1 MPDATPPS
9 HEASPEDRGQLVN
22 FPRRPEHDPHGHEPP
37 LKLTSLVGREREIS
51 ALKGLLEGD
60 TRLLTLTGPGGSGKT
75 RLASAVAMEVVEDF
89 EDGVWWVEL
98 APLSD
103 PDLVVQ
109 ALARVLNVP
118 ESPGRSLTET
128 ITEDLRDL
136 EILIVLDNCEH
147 LVEAC
152 ALLADA
158 LLRYCPNLCILAT
171 SREALGVAGE
181 RNFPVPPL
189 SSPRVQ
195 GLSAEE
201 LEGFEAVRLFVER
214 ASYRR
219 PDFVLDAQSGRAV
232 AEICRRLDGM
242 PLAIELAAAKTRVL
256 SAEQISSRLDDS
268 FRLLKSE
275 SRTLDPRQ
283 RTLGAAIDWSY
294 DLLDELERVLLRRL
308 SVFAGRFTLMAAEAV
323 CSGEGIPEDDVL
335 DLLSHLVDK
344 SLLLAEEEGD
354 EIRYR
359 MLETVRQY
367 GREKIVASGNLD
379 PVSLR
384 HARYYLTLAE
394 EAEAGLRGPDQ
405 VAYFRRLEEDIA
417 NFRAA
422 LSWTLDKAEPSEE
435 LAQLGLRLTVALW
448 LFWNIQGSTEGHR
461 WVEEALRKSTGRT
474 AVRARALGGAG
485 WMSLW
490 GGDYGRAISLLE
502 ESIALFRE
510 LGDTD
515 EAAISL
521 AYLGMTAVR
530 QADEGQVFGLREEA
544 ETLRREPSLGR
555 RARAE
560 LLFFLAAAASSETD
574 FPQAM
579 ALFEESLAMFRDL
592 EDARGISRCLISF
605 GMVSVMGRNYDQTES
620 VARKGLESVRELGD
634 RPGAS
639 FALLVEA
646 ALAGVRNEPVRAA
659 RLWGAAEALREA
671 IGLSMGHQD
680 RVDYDYEGRVAA
692 ARAQLDDAAWKAAW
706 NEGRTMSPEQAVD
719 YALQSRAIQRENIT
733 PSPQTYPAGL
743 SAREVDVLTLVAQ
756 GLTNARIARQLF
768 ISPNTVN
775 RHLNSVYRK
784 LDVSSRAAA
793 ARFAAEH
800 RLA

>member
-9 HEASPEDRGQLVN
+9 DEAFPADRSQVVD
-22 FPRRPEHDPHGHEPP
+22 FPRRPEHDPTGHEPP

-51 ALKGLLEGD
+51 ALKGLLDGD

-75 RLASAVAMEVVEDF
+75 RLASAVAMEVVENF
-89 EDGVWWVEL
+89 EDGVWWVDL
-98 APLSD
+98 APISD
-103 PDLVVQ
+103 PDLVGQ
-109 ALARVLNVP
+109 AVARVLNVA
-118 ESPGRSLTET
+118 ETPGRSLTDE
-128 ITEDLRDL
+128 IAEDLGDL
-136 EILIVLDNCEH
+136 KILIVLDNCEH
-147 LVEAC
+147 LVGAC

-158 LLRYCPNLCILAT
+158 LLRSCPNLSILAT

-189 SSPRVQ
+189 SSPEAQ
-195 GLSAEE
+195 DLSAQE
-201 LEGFEAVRLFVER
+201 LGGFEAVRLFVER

-219 PDFVLDAQSGRAV
+219 PDFVLDAQSGPAV

-242 PLAIELAAAKTRVL
+242 PLAIELAASKTRVL
-256 SAEQISSRLDDS
+256 SAEQISSRLESS

-294 DLLDELERVLLRRL
+294 DLLDEPERILLRRL
-308 SVFAGRFTLMAAEAV
+308 SVFAGGFTLEAAEAV
-323 CSGEGIPEDDVL
+323 CSGEGIDDVL

-367 GREKIVASGNLD
+367 GREKLEASGDLD

-384 HARYYLTLAE
+384 HAGYFLTLAE
-394 EAEAGLRGPDQ
+394 DTETGLRGPSQ

-422 LSWTLDKAEPSEE
+422 LSWTLDRVEPSGE

-461 WVEEALRKSTGRT
+461 WVEEALRKSTERT

-502 ESIALFRE
+502 ESIALFEE
-510 LGDTD
+510 LGETD

-530 QADEGQVFGLREEA
+530 QADEEQVLKLREEA

-555 RARAE
+555 RALAE
-560 LLFFLAAAASSETD
+560 LLFFLAAAASNESD

-579 ALFEESLAMFRDL
+579 ALFEESLTVFRDL
-592 EDARGISRCLISF
+592 QDARGISRCLISF
-605 GMVSVMGRNYDQTES
+605 GMVSVMGHDYDQTEA

-634 RPGAS
+634 RPGTS

-646 ALAGVRNEPVRAA
+646 ALAGVRNEPARAA

-692 ARAQLDDAAWKAAW
+692 ARSQLDDAAWEEAW
-706 NEGRTMSPEQAVD
+706 TGGRAMSPEQAVE
-719 YALQSRAIQRENIT
+719 YALQGRATQRENT
-733 PSPQTYPAGL
+733 APETHPAGL
-743 SAREVDVLTLVAQ
+743 SAREAEVLKLVAQ
-756 GLTNARIARQLF
+756 GLTNAQIARDLF

-784 LDVSSRAAA
+784 LGVTSRAAA
-793 ARFAAEH
+793 TRFATQH

>member
-1 MPDATPPS
+1 
-9 HEASPEDRGQLVN
+9 
-22 FPRRPEHDPHGHEPP
+22 
-37 LKLTSLVGREREIS
+37 VGREREIS
-51 ALKGLLEGD
+51 ELESLLASD

-75 RLASAVAMEVVEDF
+75 RLASAVAMEVVENF
-89 EDGVWWVEL
+89 ENGAWWVEL

-103 PDLVVQ
+103 PDLVPQ
-109 ALARVLNVP
+109 AVARVLNVP
-118 ESPGRSLTET
+118 EIPGRSLTEM
-128 ITEDLRDL
+128 ITDDLREL
-136 EILIVLDNCEH
+136 ELLIVLDNCEH

-152 ALLADA
+152 AFLAYA
-158 LLRYCPNLCILAT
+158 LLRSCPNLSILAT

-189 SSPRVQ
+189 SSPEAQ
-195 GLSAEE
+195 GLSAQE

-219 PDFVLDAQSGRAV
+219 PDFVLDAQSGPAV

-294 DLLDELERVLLRRL
+294 DLLDEPERILLRRL
-308 SVFAGRFTLMAAEAV
+308 SVFAGGFTLEPAEAV
-323 CSGEGIPEDDVL
+323 CSGEGIDEVL

-367 GREKIVASGNLD
+367 GREKLEASGDLD

-384 HARYYLTLAE
+384 HAEYFLTLAE
-394 EAEAGLRGPDQ
+394 ETETGLRGPNQ
-405 VAYFRRLEEDIA
+405 VAYFRRLEEEIA

-422 LSWTLDKAEPSEE
+422 LSWALDRVEPSGE

-461 WVEEALRKSTGRT
+461 WVEEALRKSTERT

-502 ESIALFRE
+502 ESIALFEE
-510 LGDTD
+510 LGEMD

-530 QADEGQVFGLREEA
+530 QADEEQVLKLREEA

-555 RARAE
+555 RALAE
-560 LLFFLAAAASSETD
+560 LLFFLAAAASNESD

-579 ALFEESLAMFRDL
+579 ALFEESLIVFRDL
-592 EDARGISRCLISF
+592 QDARGISRCLISF
-605 GMVSVMGRNYDQTES
+605 GMVSVMGRDYDQTET

-634 RPGAS
+634 RPGTS

-646 ALAGVRNEPVRAA
+646 ALAGVRNEPARAA
-659 RLWGAAEALREA
+659 RLWGAAEALRET

-692 ARAQLDDAAWKAAW
+692 ARTQLDDAAWEEAW
-706 NEGRTMSPEQAVD
+706 NEGRAMSPEQAVD
-719 YALQSRAIQRENIT
+719 YALQGRATRQDETPT
-733 PSPQTYPAGL
+733 PSETYPAGL
-743 SAREVDVLTLVAQ
+743 SAREVDVLGLVAQ
-756 GLTNARIARQLF
+756 GLTNAQIARDLF

-775 RHLNSVYRK
+775 RHLNSIYRK
-784 LDVSSRAAA
+784 LGVTSRAAA
-793 ARFAAEH
+793 TRFATQH

>member
-1 MPDATPPS
+1 MSDAS
-9 HEASPEDRGQLVN
+9 HSSGEVHGQIVN
-22 FPRRPEHDPHGHEPP
+22 FSGGSGSPPETDRP
-37 LKLTSLVGREREIS
+37 LQLTSFVGREREIPMV
-51 ALKGLLEGD
+51 KGLMHD
-60 TRLLTLTGPGGSGKT
+60 ARLLTLTGPGGSGKT
-75 RLASAVAMEVVEDF
+75 RLASAVAVEVVEDF

-98 APLSD
+98 APLPH

-109 ALARVLNVP
+109 AVARVLNVP
-118 ESPGRSLTET
+118 ETAGRSLTEA

-136 EILIVLDNCEH
+136 EVLIVLDNCEH

-158 LLRYCPNLCILAT
+158 LLRSCPNLSVIAT

-181 RNFPVPPL
+181 RSFPVPPL
-189 SSPRVQ
+189 SSPRAQ

-219 PDFVLDAQSGRAV
+219 PDFVLDAQNGRAV

-256 SAEQISSRLDDS
+256 SVEQISSRLDDS

-294 DLLDELERVLLRRL
+294 DLLDEPERVLLLRL
-308 SVFAGRFTLMAAEAV
+308 SVFAGGFTLEAAEDV
-323 CSGEGIPEDDVL
+323 CSGEGLAEYEVL

-344 SLLLAEEEGD
+344 SLLLTEGD

-367 GREKIVASGNLD
+367 GREKLEASADLD

-384 HARYYLTLAE
+384 HAGYYLTLAE
-394 EAEAGLRGPDQ
+394 EAETGLRGPDQ
-405 VAYFRRLEEDIA
+405 VAYFRRLEGEIA

-422 LSWTLDKAEPSEE
+422 LSWTLDRAEPSEE

-490 GGDYGRAISLLE
+490 GGDYGRATSLLE

-510 LGDTD
+510 LGDPD
-515 EAAISL
+515 EASISL

-530 QADEGQVFGLREEA
+530 QADEAQTFRLREEA
-544 ETLRREPSLGR
+544 ETLREEPSLGR

-560 LLFFLAAAASSETD
+560 LLFFLAAAASSESD
-574 FPQAM
+574 FPRAM
-579 ALFEESLAMFRDL
+579 ALFEESLEMFRDL
-592 EDARGISRCLISF
+592 GDARGISRCLISF
-605 GMVSVMGRNYDQTES
+605 GMVSVMGRDYDQTET

-634 RPGAS
+634 RPGTS

-646 ALAGVRNEPVRAA
+646 ALAGVRNEPARAA
-659 RLWGAAEALREA
+659 RLWGAAEALREV

-680 RVDYDYEGRVAA
+680 HVDYDYEGRIAA
-692 ARAQLDDAAWKAAW
+692 ARAQLDDATWHAAW
-706 NEGRTMSPEQAVD
+706 NEGRAMSPEQAVD
-719 YALQSRAIQRENIT
+719 YALQSRTTQRENT
-733 PSPQTYPAGL
+733 SPSPQTYPAGL
-743 SAREVDVLTLVAQ
+743 SAREVEVLKLVAQ
-756 GLTNARIARQLF
+756 GLTNPQIAQQLF

-784 LDVSSRAAA
+784 LDVTSRAAA

-800 RLA
+800 RLT

>member
-1 MPDATPPS
+1 
-9 HEASPEDRGQLVN
+9 
-22 FPRRPEHDPHGHEPP
+22 
-37 LKLTSLVGREREIS
+37 
-51 ALKGLLEGD
+51 
-60 TRLLTLTGPGGSGKT
+60 
-75 RLASAVAMEVVEDF
+75 
-89 EDGVWWVEL
+89 VWWVEL
-98 APLSD
+98 APISD
-103 PDLVVQ
+103 PDLVAQ

-118 ESPGRSLTET
+118 ETPGRSLTEN
-128 ITEDLRDL
+128 IIEDLRDL

-152 ALLADA
+152 ALLSDS
-158 LLRYCPNLCILAT
+158 LLRSCPSLSVLAT

-181 RNFPVPPL
+181 RSFPVPPL
-189 SSPRVQ
+189 SSPQ
-195 GLSAEE
+195 SLDLSTEK
-201 LEGFEAVRLFVER
+201 LEDFEAVRLFVER

-219 PDFVLDAQSGRAV
+219 PDFALDARSGRAV

-256 SAEQISSRLDDS
+256 SVEQISERLEDS

-275 SRTLDPRQ
+275 SRTMDPRQ

-294 DLLDELERVLLRRL
+294 DLLDEPERVLLCRL
-308 SVFAGRFTLMAAEAV
+308 AVFAGGFTLEAAEAV
-323 CSGEGIPEDDVL
+323 CSGEGIAEDEVL

-367 GREKIVASGNLD
+367 GREKLEASGDLD

-384 HARYYLTLAE
+384 HAGFYLTLAE
-394 EAEAGLRGPDQ
+394 EAETGLRGPDQ
-405 VAYFRRLEEDIA
+405 VAYFRRLEKDIA

-422 LSWTLDKAEPSEE
+422 LSWTLDRADPSEE

-448 LFWNIQGSTEGHR
+448 LFWNIEGSTEGQR
-461 WVEEALRKSTGRT
+461 WVEEALRKSTRRT
-474 AVRARALGGAG
+474 AFRARALGGAG

-490 GGDYGRAISLLE
+490 GGDYRRAISLLE

-510 LGDTD
+510 LNDTD

-530 QADEGQVFGLREEA
+530 QADEEQVPRLCEEA
-544 ETLRREPSLGR
+544 ETLRQEPSLGR

-560 LLFFLAAAASSETD
+560 LLFFLAAAASSESD
-574 FPQAM
+574 FPRAM
-579 ALFEESLAMFRDL
+579 GLFEESLAVFREL

-605 GMVSVMGRNYDQTES
+605 GMVSVMGRDYDQTES

-634 RPGAS
+634 KPGTS

-646 ALAGVRNEPVRAA
+646 ALAGIRNEPARAA

-680 RVDYDYEGRVAA
+680 RVDYDYEGRITA
-692 ARAQLDDAAWKAAW
+692 ARAQTDEAAWQAAW
-706 NEGRTMSPEQAVD
+706 NEGRKMSPEQAID
-719 YALQSRAIQRENIT
+719 YALEDGTQQREAT
-733 PSPQTYPAGL
+733 SPPPETYPANL
-743 SAREVDVLTLVAQ
+743 SAREAEVLRLVAR
-756 GLTNARIARQLF
+756 GLTNALIARELF

-784 LDVSSRAAA
+784 LGVTSRAAA
-793 ARFAAEH
+793 TRFATEH
-800 RLA
+800 GLV